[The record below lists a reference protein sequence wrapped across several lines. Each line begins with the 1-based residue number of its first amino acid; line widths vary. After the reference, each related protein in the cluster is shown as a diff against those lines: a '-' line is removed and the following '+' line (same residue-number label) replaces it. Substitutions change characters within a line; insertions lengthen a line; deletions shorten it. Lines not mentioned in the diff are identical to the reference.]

1 MSTFQNIFVSDT
13 ATISSVVCDTLTTNS
28 AISTDTYGGTTVK
41 TNTIIPYTGSSITM
55 NSSNL
60 NVSGNLTVNKNC
72 YLAQS
77 NTASQ
82 VLLATSGDYTFIDM
96 YSHSNVANVFPDTRI
111 FSNGGLGN
119 VAGTGD
125 LHIASRDLYLGST
138 LLTPSS
144 GQGNLFINYKSAN
157 IQNEAYCKNILDVTG
172 NILGR
177 ANLQVNRN
185 ANIVG
190 NLSVGNVLIG
200 NQLTNTANINCA
212 NINANGANIGGN
224 IFSGNIYQ
232 TFTINSPVNNSIHT
246 TYIEPCLNNSSK
258 FVLIKGNSPLVG
270 YTQIYGADVNLFGN
284 VTCDRGLRVGTSFS
298 NAGDLV
304 CNRNANIFGNINALG
319 NLIVNSDA
327 NINNALT
334 IRSGFKGSVATNK
347 FITYDIPVTGTH
359 YFWDNMEITGNLF
372 VDEFINEAN
381 LSGNTIVGYNTL
393 NRKIKMGAIDAT
405 TQRISFYAS
414 SNITAENM
422 NGYIEIDAETN
433 GATTQNRGVLNMVCG
448 NIKMGSVNG
457 QTFIL
462 YNKNAELQG
471 NVNILSKLDVLGN
484 TTVANL
490 SYNNLYKNNIRMA
503 DCWGGINA
511 TGILNNAYVAIGPAV
526 GGVVDQISSP
536 WIRVNKQGQSLTIS
550 CQIILSL
557 HTNGPFTNTT
567 AGSFQVQTSTT
578 SAFTTFTLRT
588 LSRCIGAFAQDSYTD
603 YILTFILPTT
613 EEYIRVHY
621 SGNATYTLVGGLASA
636 YLSRYSFRTFI

>member
-41 TNTIIPYTGSSITM
+41 TNTIIPYTGSSVSV

-60 NVSGNLTVNKNC
+60 NVSANLTVNKNC

-82 VLLATSGDYTFIDM
+82 ISLATSGEYTFIDM
-96 YSHSNVANVFPDTRI
+96 YSHSNISNVLPDTRI
-111 FSNGGLGN
+111 FSNGGLSN

-125 LHIASRDLYLGST
+125 LHIASRDLFLGST

-144 GQGNLFINYKSAN
+144 GQGNLFINYQSAN
-157 IQNEAYCKNILDVTG
+157 IQNEAYFNSTVNITG
-172 NILGR
+172 NILGS

-185 ANIVG
+185 ANILG
-190 NLSVGNVLIG
+190 NLRVGNVIIG

-224 IFSGNIYQ
+224 IVSGNIYQ

-258 FVLIKGNSPLVG
+258 FVLIKGDSPLTG
-270 YTQIYGADVNLFGN
+270 YVSLYGAGN
-284 VTCDRGLRVGTSFS
+284 YLYGNAYCDRTLTVGTSVT
-298 NAGDLV
+298 NGGDLL
-304 CNRNANIFGNINALG
+304 CINNANVEGNINAFG
-319 NLIVNSDA
+319 NLIVRSDG
-327 NINNALT
+327 NIDNCLV
-334 IRSGFKGSVATNK
+334 IRSGYKGTVATNK
-347 FITYDIPVTGTH
+347 YVTYDVPISGTH
-359 YFWDNMEITGNLF
+359 YFWDNVELSGHLF
-372 VDEFINEAN
+372 IGGFIRDGN
-381 LSGNTIVGYNTL
+381 LSGNTTVGYNAL

-405 TQRISFYAS
+405 TQRISFYCS
-414 SNITAENM
+414 SNVTAENL
-422 NGYIEIDAETN
+422 NGYIEIDGETN
-433 GATTQNRGVLNMVCG
+433 GATTQQRGALNMVCG
-448 NIKMGSVNG
+448 NITMGTINS
-457 QTFIL
+457 QSFIL

-490 SYNNLYKNNIRMA
+490 SYDNLYKNNIRMA

-511 TGILNNAYVAIGPAV
+511 ITILNNAFVAIGPAV

-550 CQIILSL
+550 CQLILSL
-557 HTNGPFTNTT
+557 HTGTAFTNTT
-567 AGSFQVQTSTT
+567 TGAFTVQTSTT
-578 SAFTTFTLRT
+578 SAFTTFNSRT
-588 LSRCIGAFAQDSYTD
+588 LSRCIRAFAQDSYAD

-613 EEYIRVHY
+613 EEYIRVQY
-621 SGNATYTLVGGLASA
+621 TGNATYTLVGGTANA
-636 YLSRYSFRTFI
+636 YVSRYSFRTFI